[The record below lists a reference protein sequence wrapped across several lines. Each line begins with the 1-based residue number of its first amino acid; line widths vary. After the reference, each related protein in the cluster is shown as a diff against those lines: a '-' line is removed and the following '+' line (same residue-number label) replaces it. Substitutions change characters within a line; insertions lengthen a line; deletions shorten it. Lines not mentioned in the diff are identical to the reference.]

1 MSGDAEPPGSL
12 SPGSLGPHPLSPH
25 PQGLDPLPPG
35 PGLIRDAASAD
46 TNPLTPPQAPRWV
59 GPLFALL
66 GVLAVPWTV
75 YLAYSLPEQA
85 ESPHYRLAWV
95 GFDVVLVAAL
105 FATAFLSW
113 HGRRLVVV
121 PAVVTA
127 TLLTMDAWFD
137 VLTTPG
143 AEGIVVAI
151 ASAVLLELPLAVVC
165 VWIAG
170 HTEQL
175 SIRREAYL
183 ARRLARAERRV
194 ARRGVR

>member
-1 MSGDAEPPGSL
+1 VA
-12 SPGSLGPHPLSPH
+12 
-25 PQGLDPLPPG
+25 
-35 PGLIRDAASAD
+35 
-46 TNPLTPPQAPRWV
+46 
-59 GPLFALL
+59 PLFVALGL
-66 GVLAVPWTV
+66 LAVPWTV
-75 YLAYSLPEQA
+75 YLGYSLPEQA

-95 GFDVVLVAAL
+95 GFDVLLVGAL
-105 FATAFLSW
+105 FTTAFLAW

-127 TLLTMDAWFD
+127 TLLVVDAWFD

-143 AEGIVVAI
+143 AEDIAVAV
-151 ASAVLLELPLAVVC
+151 ASAVLLELPLAALC

-183 ARRLARAERRV
+183 TRRLARAERR
-194 ARRGVR
+194 AALREVR